1 MATKRAEK
9 VIEITPD
16 LGLPEK
22 SQENIANILKI
33 GLADET
39 VLYQKLRNYHWN
51 VSGHHFFELHKAFE
65 DQYNEI
71 ADVIDEVAERIRQY
85 GVYAPGT
92 MQEFKQLTRLSEQ
105 PGVYPDARTMVA
117 NLVADH
123 ETMIRN
129 LREDIESI
137 DDNDDDVG
145 AEDLL
150 TGILQQHQKMAWM
163 LRMYLEE

>member
-1 MATKRAEK
+1 MTDKQAEA
-9 VIEITPD
+9 VDHITPE
-16 LGLPEK
+16 LGLPEE
-22 SQENIANILKI
+22 SQENVASILKVV
-33 GLADET
+33 LADEEM
-39 VLYQKLRNYHWN
+39 LYQKLRNYHWN
-51 VSGHHFFELHKAFE
+51 VSGHHFFALHKAFE
-65 DQYNEI
+65 DQYNEL

-85 GVYAPGT
+85 GVFAPGT
-92 MQEFKQLTRLSEQ
+92 MQEFREMARLSEQ

-123 ETMIRN
+123 EAVIRN

-163 LRMYLEE
+163 LRTYLEE